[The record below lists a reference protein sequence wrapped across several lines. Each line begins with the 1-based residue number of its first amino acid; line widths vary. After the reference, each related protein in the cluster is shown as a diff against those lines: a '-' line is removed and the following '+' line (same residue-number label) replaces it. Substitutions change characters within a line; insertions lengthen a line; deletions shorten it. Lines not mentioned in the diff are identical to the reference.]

1 MMQEIELNNISVDEI
16 TTTQLNKNGVEVSV
30 LRLDKIHPLIS
41 GNKWFKLR
49 YYIEDAQKQN
59 KKTIL
64 TFGGAW
70 SNHILATAAACKLY
84 KLNSIGIIR
93 GEKPRELSSTLEQ
106 AMKLGMKLIFSAR
119 EDYRIGIIPEEL
131 KEEEYYLV
139 NEGGYGD
146 KGAAGAATILDYC
159 DKKKYTYICCAAG
172 TGTMTAGLI
181 MASLPS
187 NTVIGISVLKNNTGL
202 EEKIRSLLPVANPNF
217 QLLHD
222 YHFGGYA
229 KYKPELIG
237 FMNEYFSRTNIP
249 TDFVYTGKLFF
260 AINDLINADYF
271 ATGSKMLIIHSGG
284 LQGNSSLEKGT
295 LIF

>member
-1 MMQEIELNNISVDEI
+1 MMQEIELNNISVDVI
-16 TTTQLNKNGVEVSV
+16 AATQSNKNSVEVSV
-30 LRLDKIHPLIS
+30 LRLDKIHSLIS

-49 YYIEDAQKQN
+49 YYIEDALKQN

-70 SNHILATAAACKLY
+70 SNHILATAAACNLY

-93 GEKPRELSSTLEQ
+93 GEEPQQLSYTLEQ
-106 AMKLGMKLIFSAR
+106 ARKLGMKLVFSSR
-119 EDYRIGIIPEEL
+119 EDYRHGFVPEEL
-131 KEEEYYLV
+131 NEVDHYLV

-159 DKKKYTYICCAAG
+159 DTKQYTHICCAAG
-172 TGTMTAGLI
+172 TGTMMAGLI
-181 MASLPS
+181 QASLPS
-187 NTVIGISVLKNNTGL
+187 NTIIGISVLKNNSGL
-202 EEKIRSLLPVANPNF
+202 EEKIRSLLPVAFPNF
-217 QLLHD
+217 QIIHD

-229 KYKPELIG
+229 KYKPELIN

-249 TDFVYTGKLFF
+249 SDFVYTGKLFF

-271 ATGSKMLIIHSGG
+271 AAGSKLLIIHSGG
-284 LQGNSSLEKGT
+284 LQGNASLEKGT